1 MVTVHSSFPH
11 AWDPHTARPGTPLF
25 RRIAEFLRRGGQET
39 TSTPKSWAPT
49 HAGGGRPGKMAEE
62 EAPAGEEAPPPA
74 DQGPSEAQRME
85 EMYLAAFVAV
95 GAPPGEG
102 W

>member
-1 MVTVHSSFPH
+1 MVGRPTPNSSFPPDSRSSRRRKPK
-11 AWDPHTARPGTPLF
+11 AGPHSAPLGRARSAGM
-25 RRIAEFLRRGGQET
+25 AE
-39 TSTPKSWAPT
+39 
-49 HAGGGRPGKMAEE
+49 EE

-74 DQGPSEAQRME
+74 DEGPSEAEKME

-95 GAPPGEG
+95 GAPPVREG